1 MKKRIVI
8 KIGSSSITKNGTL
21 NMKVMHSI
29 ASQVSLLFKLGVEVV
44 IVSSGAVAC
53 GRKILNTNRKMSS
66 QVAAIYGQNLLLNT
80 WSKVFEKY
88 SVHVGQV
95 LISESDLKSS
105 STPLVMGL
113 KHGIQI
119 INANDAVND
128 EEMKAF
134 YLSSDNDKLSG
145 YIAEFIGATMLILLT
160 NVDGVL
166 GSDGKVITKLERDSQ
181 LLFGKKSSVGTGG
194 MSSKVNVGYDSTKK
208 GIKTIIANAN
218 RKDVILQVVT
228 GSNIGTT
235 F

>member
-1 MKKRIVI
+1 MR
-8 KIGSSSITKNGTL
+8 
-21 NMKVMHSI
+21 VMHSI
-29 ASQVSLLFKLGVEVV
+29 ASQVSLLFKLGVKIV

-53 GRKILNTNRKMSS
+53 GRKILNTNRKMSN
-66 QVAAIYGQNLLLNT
+66 QVAAIYGQNLLLNA

-88 SVHVGQV
+88 NVTVGQV
-95 LISESDLKSS
+95 LISESNLKIS
-105 STPLVMGL
+105 STPLVKGL

-145 YIAEFIGATMLILLT
+145 HIARFIKANILILLT

-166 GSDGKVITKLERDSQ
+166 NEEGKVINKLESNYNVR
-181 LLFGKKSSVGTGG
+181 FGKKSSAGTGG
-194 MSSKVNVGYDSTKK
+194 MSSKVTVGFESTQK
-208 GIKTIIANAN
+208 GITTFIANAN
-218 RKDVILQVVT
+218 TKDIILKILT
-228 GSNIGTT
+228 GKQIGTT

>member
-8 KIGSSSITKNGTL
+8 KIGSSSITKNGSL
-21 NMKVMHSI
+21 NMRVMHSI
-29 ASQVSLLFKLGVEVV
+29 ASQVSLLFKLGVKIV

-145 YIAEFIGATMLILLT
+145 HIAEFIGATMLILLT